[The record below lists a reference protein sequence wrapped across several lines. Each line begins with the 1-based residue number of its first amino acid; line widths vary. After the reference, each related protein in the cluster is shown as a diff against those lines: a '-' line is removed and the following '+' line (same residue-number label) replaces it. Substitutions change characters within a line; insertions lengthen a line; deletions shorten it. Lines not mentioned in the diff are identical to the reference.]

1 MDLILTVTAGPDGA
15 NMLNHT
21 KAFDQNGG
29 TVGRADSNNWVLPD
43 PTRVVSSRHAVI
55 AFKGGN
61 FELQDA
67 STNGTYLNDS
77 AAPIGSGNTQA
88 LSDGDIIVLGD
99 YKLKVTI
106 KAPKPAA
113 GLATGLE
120 AADFLDSGDKT
131 TFSATSMAK
140 MQSQSE
146 AKELDS
152 WLEADKPATPVQGG
166 DDWGFLND
174 SNASDPFAASSPD
187 PLAVDP
193 MAAQPSS
200 GFGGNTD
207 PFAASGD
214 PLGGFAQTA
223 DNSGINSANVDP
235 LAAFGSPQDSS
246 PAAGADPLAA
256 LDQAQG
262 HVQPQSA
269 GWDDGDDWWKN
280 SSESDHV
287 PADQQMMQA
296 PKPAVPVTPTP
307 EPIPA
312 APTPAAAPTPPPI
325 PEPNPFAASQL
336 AVQGHN
342 IDSAASLGA
351 APLSQ
356 AAAQMVPPQPAVPQ
370 PQVAPQTPAQP
381 AADAWGQPQAAQPL
395 AQPVAPQPAA
405 QQATPVGAD
414 ASALAAALGLNPL
427 QAQQLQQL
435 IPESAEII
443 NETANRLIDL
453 LRARNSIK
461 NELRVQR
468 TMIQTADNNP
478 LKFSASAADA
488 LNAMFNAGNTGNSAF
503 MRPCDAVSDSFDDL
517 SDHQVAV
524 LSGMRA
530 AYDSMFEQFSPEK
543 IERRINSGGG
553 LLSSKGAKNWEGYKN
568 LYADLRRDPDSAYGR
583 LFGEEFASSYERQL
597 AELKNARA
605 MRRTQP

>member
-55 AFKGGN
+55 THNGSN

-77 AAPIGSGNTQA
+77 DAPIGSGNAQA
-88 LSDGDIIVLGD
+88 LNDGDMIVLGD

-106 KAPKPAA
+106 KVPKPAA

-152 WLEADKPATPVQGG
+152 WLEADKPAASAQG

-174 SNASDPFAASSPD
+174 TASAADPFAASNPDPLAAQPSNNFASNSGDAFASSPD
-187 PLAVDP
+187 PL
-193 MAAQPSS
+193 S
-200 GFGGNTD
+200 
-207 PFAASGD
+207 
-214 PLGGFAQTA
+214 GFAQPPGHA
-223 DNSGINSANVDP
+223 VASGENVDP
-235 LAAFGSPQDSS
+235 LAAFAAPQNNSIDTS
-246 PAAGADPLAA
+246 ADPLAA
-256 LDQAQG
+256 LNQAQG
-262 HVQPQSA
+262 QVQPQTAS
-269 GWDDGDDWWKN
+269 WDDGDDWWKN
-280 SSESDHV
+280 GAEADHV

-296 PKPAVPVTPTP
+296 PKPAAPVPPAP
-307 EPIPA
+307 EPIAA
-312 APTPAAAPTPPPI
+312 APTPAPAPPTPPPVA
-325 PEPNPFAASQL
+325 EPNPFAASQL

-342 IDSAASLGA
+342 IASANALDP

-356 AAAQMVPPQPAVPQ
+356 AAAQMVPPPATA
-370 PQVAPQTPAQP
+370 PQVAPQPMAAQP
-381 AADAWGQPQAAQPL
+381 VPAAPQAAT
-395 AQPVAPQPAA
+395 AA
-405 QQATPVGAD
+405 TGVD

-443 NETANRLIDL
+443 NETATRLIDL

-488 LNAMFNAGNTGNSAF
+488 LNAMFCAGNGAGHSAF
-503 MRPCDAVSDSFDDL
+503 MSPREAVSDSFDDL

-530 AYDSMFEQFSPEK
+530 AYEAMFEQFSPERL
-543 IERRINSGGG
+543 ERRLNSGGG
-553 LLSSKGAKNWEGYKN
+553 LLSSKSAKNWEGYKSH
-568 LYADLRRDPDSAYGR
+568 YADLRRDPDSTYSK
-583 LFGEEFASSYERQL
+583 LFGEEFASNYEKQL
-597 AELKNARA
+597 SELKNARA
-605 MRRTQP
+605 MRRNNP